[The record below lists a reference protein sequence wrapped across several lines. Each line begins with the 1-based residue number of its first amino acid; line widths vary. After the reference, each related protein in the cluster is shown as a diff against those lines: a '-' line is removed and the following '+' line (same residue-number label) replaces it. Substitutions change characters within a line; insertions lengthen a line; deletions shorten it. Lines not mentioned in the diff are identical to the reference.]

1 SIADETSLTRERPV
15 SGGGGDAKT
24 PKPAQPPLTR
34 LQERAPGA
42 AIEDWFKPFRNSV
55 EGSPRPPIDDIV
67 ANFNDIAAALNLSN
81 DPSQVARANI
91 ALKEQVAKLR
101 NNAAR
106 LPPPFSDF
114 LRAAIREFEDGMAS
128 STAGQLQLAL
138 RNEVYPACQEAVANR
153 YPFAK

>member
-1 SIADETSLTRERPV
+1 GDAAQDSAIATQYDNLPSQMLQFYTRDFLAAWQQALRRLKLRKLLADKPQYIALSAIGAPSSPLKQLLISIADETSLTRERPV

-81 DPSQVARANI
+81 DP
-91 ALKEQVAKLR
+91 
-101 NNAAR
+101 
-106 LPPPFSDF
+106 
-114 LRAAIREFEDGMAS
+114 
-128 STAGQLQLAL
+128 
-138 RNEVYPACQEAVANR
+138 
-153 YPFAK
+153 